1 MRVTRTER
9 DETTITDNYYII
21 DNKIEIDKLS
31 KQINKVRKEVVLY
44 KDIEERHSILKE
56 KLEKYEFELQ
66 KEERKD
72 MVK

>member
-1 MRVTRTER
+1 MSKKRN
-9 DETTITDNYYII
+9 I
-21 DNKIEIDKLS
+21 KIEIDNLS
-31 KQINKVRKEVVLY
+31 KEINKVRKEVVLY
-44 KDIEERHSILKE
+44 KDIEERNSILRE

>member
-1 MRVTRTER
+1 M
-9 DETTITDNYYII
+9 
-21 DNKIEIDKLS
+21 
-31 KQINKVRKEVVLY
+31 VLY